1 MCAMYNAQWEVNR
14 PGSGVTL
21 RSLNGSEMLQVRGD
35 VVEELFLRVIW
46 YIKLEAMGSEGA
58 CDGDWMSGD
67 DFLVLTLS
75 RDGAG

>member
-1 MCAMYNAQWEVNR
+1 M
-14 PGSGVTL
+14 
-21 RSLNGSEMLQVRGD
+21 RGD